1 MEVKEFFKIVI
12 GLVFVLYTI
21 GVFKRLLRFNII
33 SIFIDDDFGDRL
45 VTLIITLVAG
55 LLLLSPTYFVFKY
68 YVFA

>member
-21 GVFKRLLRFNII
+21 GVFKRLLRVNII
-33 SIFIDDDFGDRL
+33 SIFVDDDFGDRL
-45 VTLIITLVAG
+45 VTFIMTLVDG